1 MAQHLKTPDLVDR
14 MHLVSR
20 AAAILGVGAAY
31 TLTLPVSQLI
41 HRRFQRE
48 DLLKRRH
55 RMIEWARLSA
65 RTLCAIQLD
74 VQGREHLPSPTRG
87 HMFVSNHQ
95 SYMDILVLMDALDT
109 VAFLSKGLVR
119 HFPVLGRAAYCGG
132 TVFLERRRKDD
143 RRRALEE
150 TMRMCQQSTAV
161 VVFPEGT
168 RSSDGNLRTRI
179 YSGSMQEAWRR
190 GLRVIPVALDGTCD
204 VVPKTMDRLHL
215 GQPVAVRI
223 GRPLDP
229 ADHEKPTHFV
239 DACWGRVAELF
250 ASARKARRNQPQ
262 SFEPRH

>member
-1 MAQHLKTPDLVDR
+1 MAQLKTPEIVDR
-14 MHLVSR
+14 LHFVSR
-20 AAAILGVGAAY
+20 GAAILGVGAAY
-31 TLTLPVSQLI
+31 TLTLPVGQLV

-48 DLLKRRH
+48 ELLKRRH

-74 VQGREHLPSPTRG
+74 VQGREHLPSPSRG

-95 SYMDILVLMDALDT
+95 SYVDILVLMDALDT

-119 HFPVLGRAAYCGG
+119 YFPVLGRAAYCGG
-132 TVFLERRRKDD
+132 TVFLERGRKDD

-168 RSSDGNLRTRI
+168 RSTDGHLRPRI

-190 GLRVIPVALDGTCD
+190 GLRVIPVGLDGTAD

-215 GQPVAVRI
+215 GRSVAVRI
-223 GRPLDP
+223 GAPLDP
-229 ADHEKPTHFV
+229 ADYEKPSHFV
-239 DACWGRVAELF
+239 DACWSRVAELF
-250 ASARKARRNQPQ
+250 AAARKTRRNLPRA
-262 SFEPRH
+262 FDPRH